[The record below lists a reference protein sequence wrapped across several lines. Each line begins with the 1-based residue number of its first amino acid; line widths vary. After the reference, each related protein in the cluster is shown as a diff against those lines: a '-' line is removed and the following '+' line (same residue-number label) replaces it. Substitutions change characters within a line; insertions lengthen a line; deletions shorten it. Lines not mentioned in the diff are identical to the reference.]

1 MKKRLLAL
9 ALALCLL
16 PMPVLAA
23 RDSTGNFVRLKSY
36 TGQFSDLAAES
47 TFYANVSALY
57 EYGLSVG
64 NADGTY

>member
-47 TFYANVSALY
+47 TFYANVSAL
-57 EYGLSVG
+57 
-64 NADGTY
+64 